1 MELTEFQVN
10 FFMWDPNTLKALLL
24 LKIFNSMVLQTNRGL
39 NIDSFITGI
48 FKSNNIPLNQLENK
62 I

>member
-1 MELTEFQVN
+1 MELTELQVN

-48 FKSNNIPLNQLENK
+48 FKSNNVPLHQLENK